1 MLQEEE
7 CMDTDEY
14 VSGGVNYHDHHICEL
29 SEVKMSFDI
38 DEMLYI
44 YGFAGSEINLCM
56 NCLCS
61 E

>member
-1 MLQEEE
+1 
-7 CMDTDEY
+7 
-14 VSGGVNYHDHHICEL
+14 
-29 SEVKMSFDI
+29 MSFDI

-61 E
+61 EWKWTICDAIDC